1 MVRVLPAHLHDYH
14 CFSVLATLHKPY
26 FYHKA
31 NADPL
36 WQKSMFDELDA
47 LSKTHTLDLVDL
59 PLRKF
64 AAGYKWDYKIR
75 LMQMDL
81 WNAIRLILLQKAL
94 LKSMVLTMRRL
105 LLLLLDWPLLDP
117 YLQLLLFVIGS
128 YFKWMLKTPSS
139 MVILQK
145 KSICTLHLAIT
156 IRHTKYAN
164 FVWTLWSQAGSLCL
178 VCQV

>member
-14 CFSVLATLHKPY
+14 CFSVLVTLHKPY
-26 FYHKA
+26 SYREA

-36 WQKSMFDELDA
+36 WQKDMFDELDA
-47 LSKTHTLDLVDL
+47 LCKTHTLDLVDL

-64 AAGYKWDYKIR
+64 AVGYKWDYKIR

-117 YLQLLLFVIGS
+117 YL
-128 YFKWMLKTPSS
+128 
-139 MVILQK
+139 
-145 KSICTLHLAIT
+145 
-156 IRHTKYAN
+156 
-164 FVWTLWSQAGSLCL
+164 
-178 VCQV
+178 